1 MTGLRG
7 PLGFGS
13 APLGNLYAPIPEPI
27 AAATVAA
34 AWEQGVRHF
43 DTAPHYGAGLAE
55 HRLGAALRGR
65 PRDDYLLSTKV
76 GRLLEPA
83 DVPNPDEGFFDPLP
97 FRRRIDYSAAGTVRS
112 LADSLQR
119 LGLRRLDIAY
129 IHDVAED
136 WHGPAWKDRFE
147 EAMSGAAQVL
157 TAMRERG
164 EILGWGLGINRIEP
178 ALLALERA
186 RPDVFLIA
194 GRYTLL
200 DHTALARLFP
210 ACAARGARVVLGGPY
225 NSGLLAGGTTFNYE
239 TAPAGIVARAR
250 ALETVCTRHGVP
262 LKAAALRFC
271 AAHPVVAAVIP
282 GTRSPGEVREN
293 AAMMRLPVP
302 PALWSDLK
310 RSGLLP
316 DQAPTPVEP

>member
-1 MTGLRG
+1 MTDIPG

-13 APLGNLYAPIPEPI
+13 APLGNLFAPIAEDV

-34 AWEQGVRHF
+34 AWECGVRHF

-55 HRLGAALRGR
+55 HRVGDALRAH
-65 PRDDYLLSTKV
+65 PRDDYWLSTKI
-76 GRLLEPA
+76 GRLLEAA
-83 DVPNPDEGFFDPLP
+83 DVPDPAEGFFGALP

-112 LADSLQR
+112 IEDSLQR
-119 LGLRRLDIAY
+119 LGLRRVDVVY

-136 WHGPAWKDRFE
+136 WHGPAWKERFA
-147 EAMSGAAQVL
+147 EAMAGAAVVL

-164 EILGWGLGINRIEP
+164 EIRGWGLGINRVEP
-178 ALLALERA
+178 ALLALEAA

-200 DHTALARLFP
+200 DHTALGQLFP

-239 TAPAGIVARAR
+239 VAPAELVARTQ
-250 ALETVCTRHGVP
+250 ALAAVCARHGVP
-262 LKAAALRFC
+262 LKAAALQFC

-282 GTRSPGEVREN
+282 GARTPDEVREN
-293 AAMMRLPVP
+293 AAMMRHPVP
-302 PALWSDLK
+302 PALWTEMK
-310 RSGLLP
+310 RLGLLP
-316 DQAPTPVEP
+316 DAAPTPGG